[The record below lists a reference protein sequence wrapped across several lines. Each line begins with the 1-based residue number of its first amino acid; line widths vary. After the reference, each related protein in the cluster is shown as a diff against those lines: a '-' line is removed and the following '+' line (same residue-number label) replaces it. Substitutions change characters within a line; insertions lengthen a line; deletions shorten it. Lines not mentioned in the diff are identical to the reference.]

1 MAKDKKLKKPVQRTS
16 PKTSAT
22 DSRLFSLVGTF
33 LRDARLSSTVKIFEA
48 ETATKIKAAR
58 KSLSVAPAN
67 LEEALEAW
75 EKAQKDEVKAEDS
88 GSEGDDESSDSE
100 GNDTPDSSDDEGG
113 GDMKDDSSV
122 TVSGDNDKK
131 EEKDKE
137 RYVDCMAKPT

>member
-1 MAKDKKLKKPVQRTS
+1 MAKDKKPKKLVRRAS
-16 PKTSAT
+16 PKASAT
-22 DSRLFSLVGTF
+22 DSRLFNLVGTF

-48 ETATKIKAAR
+48 ETATKIGAAR

-100 GNDTPDSSDDEGG
+100 GNATPDSSDDEGD

-122 TVSGDNDKK
+122 TVSGDSKK
-131 EEKDKE
+131 EEKDKK
-137 RYVDCMAKPT
+137 RYADYRAKPT